1 MYIHPTFHNISLYIL
16 FLCIRPCSVLIGS
29 PLNLNKQNM
38 YINLLIYYIYC
49 NCQPVYIYVQF
60 IKMIYI
66 VYILAII
73 LLIQSDSRIIMCS
86 IIIRRRRGECVEP
99 TYETTT
105 IIYLKGTLEYYNTH
119 PIIDFLKK
127 SKSKKYQHVVR
138 FSSTILY
145 CSANYSTIHS

>member
-1 MYIHPTFHNISLYIL
+1 MYIHPTFHNISLYVL
-16 FLCIRPCSVLIGS
+16 FLRIRPCSVLIGS
-29 PLNLNKQNM
+29 PLKLNKQNM

-60 IKMIYI
+60 IKMIYCL
-66 VYILAII
+66 YISYML
-73 LLIQSDSRIIMCS
+73 LLINS
-86 IIIRRRRGECVEP
+86 IWFNKNNNKEYNWNKIRRREMCGCWNLEIP

-127 SKSKKYQHVVR
+127 LKI
-138 FSSTILY
+138 STRY
-145 CSANYSTIHS
+145 ART